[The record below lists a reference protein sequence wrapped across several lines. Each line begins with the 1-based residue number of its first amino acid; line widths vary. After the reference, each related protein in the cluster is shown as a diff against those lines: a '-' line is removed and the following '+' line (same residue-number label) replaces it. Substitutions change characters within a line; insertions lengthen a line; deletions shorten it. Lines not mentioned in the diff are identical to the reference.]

1 MGGNKIGSFIN
12 NMTFEAELNVNG
24 RTVNEPFV
32 KKNPCKEGE
41 VFESGKKCYH
51 QRNIRHKRND
61 LEKLIKKRA
70 MFFLGFVVKF

>member
-41 VFESGKKCYH
+41 VFESGRTCYQIGETCDTSARLLAENEEGGESKH
-51 QRNIRHKRND
+51 
-61 LEKLIKKRA
+61 
-70 MFFLGFVVKF
+70 